1 MNICLLSAFR
11 NATGYVN
18 RYLDQVGA
26 LAVELL
32 DRCDNLSLVWGEGD
46 STDNTLYHLQKYQAA
61 AGFYIPLIP
70 VVDCTHGG
78 PVFGSVVNEQRFRQ
92 LAHVGNCLWRHIPKD
107 ADVVLYVESDLIW
120 DAETM
125 LRLIDDLQRVP
136 AVAPVVME
144 LSTGGFYDTYCYR
157 KDGVNFKKYPPY
169 HPALTCGMVE
179 LDSAGSCMAMNAEL
193 ARHLVWDERVFV
205 GISQQIRDIGAS
217 VWLNQELTIY
227 HP

>member
-1 MNICLLSAFR
+1 MNVTLISCFR
-11 NATGYVN
+11 NAESYID
-18 RYLDQVGA
+18 RYFDQIDH
-26 LAVELL
+26 LADSIEMRGDCL
-32 DRCDNLSLVWGEGD
+32 NLIWGEGD
-46 STDNTLYHLQKYQAA
+46 STDYTLLQLQRAVRWLNLA
-61 AGFYIPLIP
+61 TQI
-70 VVDCTHGG
+70 VDCTHGG

-92 LAHVGNCLWRHIPKD
+92 LAHVGNCMWKAIPAD

-144 LSTGGFYDTYCYR
+144 LSTGGFYDTFCFR
-157 KDGVNFKKYPPY
+157 KDGAQFKKYPPY
-169 HPALTCGMVE
+169 HPGLTGGMVE
-179 LDSAGSCMAMNAEL
+179 LDSAGSCVAMNADL

-205 GISQQIRDIGAS
+205 GICQQIRELGGS
-217 VWLNQELTIY
+217 LWLNPNLTIH